1 MDITRLWGHAFEK
14 QPSQETI
21 EFMAGRDVTG
31 LPPADENLIE
41 VDLIGNKAH
50 CLMLQQQGIISS
62 TEARIILDALAEIE
76 SLYRSGEFKLD
87 PAKEDVHSNIEAFL
101 IKRCGLE
108 TGGKIHTGR
117 SRNDQVALDMRLY
130 LREEVIKLSGNLT
143 GFIKSLLRKAGDHV
157 NTIMPGYTHH
167 QHAMLTTF
175 GHLLLSFTEGL
186 QRDLNRFRDWYSL
199 FNKNPLGSAAA
210 YSTTFSLDRELTSRL
225 LGFDSPH
232 LTSIDP
238 ITNRWEPEASLAAA
252 ISLMMNHL
260 STIAQSFILLSTT
273 EFNLIKLSDA
283 YCSGSSIMPQK
294 KNPCSLE
301 VIKAKAAIAQGI
313 LSSLLSIGQSN
324 LFGYNRDS
332 QWTKYLV
339 MDLIRETGACPVILK
354 GAIDSL
360 EVNKKRMAEEGER
373 GFITATALAEALV
386 RHHSLSFRQAKFL
399 IGKAVKYSQ
408 GKNKVS
414 FSALKQAIS
423 EEELDLSITEDQV
436 EAYQEPEAIV
446 RQKCC
451 LGGPSPEIVQR
462 GIEEIEERLR
472 SNQNWWEEKIKQI
485 EAGKEE
491 MSRLESSIF
500 SREIEET
507 V

>member
-1 MDITRLWGHAFEK
+1 MDITRLWGDAFDK
-14 QPSQETI
+14 QPAQETI

-31 LPPADENLIE
+31 LAPADENLIE
-41 VDLIGNKAH
+41 VDLLGNKAH

-62 TEARIILDALAEIE
+62 DEARLILEALAEIE
-76 SLYRSGEFKLD
+76 NLYRAGEFKLD

-101 IKRCGLE
+101 VKRCGME
-108 TGGKIHTGR
+108 AGGKIHTGR

-130 LREEVIKLSGNLT
+130 LRSEVIKLSASLT
-143 GFIKSLLRKAGDHV
+143 GLIKGLLTRAGEHL

-175 GHLLLSFTEGL
+175 GHLLLSFAEGM
-186 QRDLNRFRDWYSL
+186 QRDLERLRDWYNL

-210 YSTTFSLDRELTSRL
+210 YSTTFQLDRELTSRL

-232 LTSIDP
+232 LTSLDP

-252 ISLMMNHL
+252 ISLMMNHF
-260 STIAQSFILLSTT
+260 SAIAQSFILFSTS
-273 EFNLIKLSDA
+273 EFNFIKLSDA

-301 VIKAKAAIAQGI
+301 VIKARAAIAQGI
-313 LSSLLSIGQSN
+313 LISLLSIGQSN

-354 GAIDSL
+354 GVIDSL
-360 EVNKKRMAEEGER
+360 EVNKKRMLEESGR

-386 RHHSLSFRQAKFL
+386 RHHGLSFRQAKSL
-399 IGKAVKYSQ
+399 ISKAVKYSK
-408 GKNKVS
+408 GEDKVS

-423 EEELDLSITEDQV
+423 EENLSLSATGDQV
-436 EAYQEPEAIV
+436 EDYQDPERIIS
-446 RQKCC
+446 RKRCS
-451 LGGPSPEIVQR
+451 GGPAPAIVQR
-462 GIEEIEERLR
+462 GIEEIEAGLI
-472 SNQNWWEEKIKQI
+472 SNQNWWDEKLKQI
-485 EAGKEE
+485 EAGQKE
-491 MSRLESSIF
+491 MARLEAALSKNK
-500 SREIEET
+500 
-507 V
+507 

>member
-1 MDITRLWGHAFEK
+1 MDITRLWGDAFDQ
-14 QPSQETI
+14 QPAQETI

-41 VDLIGNKAH
+41 VDLLGNRAH
-50 CLMLQQQGIISS
+50 CLMLQQQGIVSS

-76 SLYRSGEFKLD
+76 GLYRSGKFKLD

-101 IKRCGLE
+101 VKRCGLE
-108 TGGKIHTGR
+108 IGGKIHTGR

-130 LREEVIKLSGNLT
+130 LRGELIKLSTSLT
-143 GFIKSLLRKAGDHV
+143 RFVRSLLTQARRQV

-175 GHLLLSFTEGL
+175 GHLLLSFAEGL
-186 QRDLNRFRDWYSL
+186 QRDLERLRDWHHL

-210 YSTTFSLDRELTSRL
+210 YSTTFQLDRELTSRL

-260 STIAQSFILLSTT
+260 SAIAQSFILFSTS
-273 EFNLIKLSDA
+273 EFNFIKLSDA

-313 LSSLLSIGQSN
+313 LSSLISIGQSN

-339 MDLIRETGACPVILK
+339 MDLVRETGACPVILT

-360 EVNKKRMAEEGER
+360 EVNKKRMLEESGR

-386 RHHSLSFRQAKFL
+386 RHHNLSFRQAKFL
-399 IGKAVKYSQ
+399 IGKAVKYSK
-408 GKNKVS
+408 GKDKVS

-423 EEELDLSITEDQV
+423 EENLDLSVTEDQV
-436 EAYQEPEAIV
+436 ENYQDPEMII
-446 RQKCC
+446 RQKHSW
-451 LGGPSPEIVQR
+451 GGPAPEIVQR
-462 GIEEIEERLR
+462 GIEEIEGQLR
-472 SNQNWWEEKIKQI
+472 FNQTWWEEKIKQI

-491 MSRLESSIF
+491 MSRLESTLKN
-500 SREIEET
+500 R
-507 V
+507 